1 MDGWSRAFREVLHR
15 HFRETEYVGCSS
27 IYFGGGTPS
36 MMSARVVGDV
46 IEKVVEHWGLEMGAE
61 ITLEANPASSDSQ
74 RFAQYRASGVN
85 RLSIGVQSLCDNS
98 LRQLGRR
105 HTASEARTAFD
116 LATGSFENVSIDL
129 IFGRQRQSLGE
140 WIDELSEACSWGA
153 DHLSLYQLTVEP
165 ETPFG
170 QRLRAGRL
178 PGLPDDEL
186 ASAMLSETAAL
197 CAGFGY
203 GQYEVSNYA
212 RPGREGRHN
221 LLYWRGGDYLGVG
234 PGAHGRVSSGGERFA
249 TETELS
255 PAAWLAAV
263 NNSGTGE
270 SLRTRLDPTE
280 QANEYL
286 MTSIRLAEGT
296 GIDRF
301 IALAGSEFDRGTLD
315 LLERNGLACV
325 EDGRIRATASGML
338 VLNRIIAE
346 LIR

>member
-1 MDGWSRAFREVLHR
+1 MDGWGRAFREVLHR

-36 MMSARVVGDV
+36 MMNARVVGDV

-153 DHLSLYQLTVEP
+153 DHLSLYQLTIEP

-197 CAGFGY
+197 SAGFGY

-301 IALAGSEFDRGTLD
+301 VALGGREFDCGTLD